1 MERVASRLQKQGLSV
16 WIDNEKLIAGTPIW
30 ESEIEKALKTAGA
43 VVAIMSPA
51 AKQSEWVRR
60 EISLAE
66 QNQKRIFPVLADGDE
81 DSAITIRL
89 ITKQF
94 VDIRKNDPAALDA
107 LAVSLHTYLE
117 GNQANLA
124 FSGPMEKQPSG
135 ISKFIRSWL
144 GRAFIGVFVGLV
156 AGQIMAM
163 VPDEYFTIDA
173 IMIGVL
179 VVAGGFTGLLLP
191 PSRASLILVIFGFLV
206 VGFIFSVIYQNE
218 FGANY
223 FIGVGIFGGAPLA
236 AMLARILY
244 WLKVIH

>member
-89 ITKQF
+89 ITKQY
-94 VDIRKNDPAALDA
+94 VDIRKNEPAALDA
-107 LAVSLHTYLE
+107 LADGGS
-117 GNQANLA
+117 Q
-124 FSGPMEKQPSG
+124 SSSPSTPC
-135 ISKFIRSWL
+135 S
-144 GRAFIGVFVGLV
+144 
-156 AGQIMAM
+156 
-163 VPDEYFTIDA
+163 
-173 IMIGVL
+173 
-179 VVAGGFTGLLLP
+179 
-191 PSRASLILVIFGFLV
+191 
-206 VGFIFSVIYQNE
+206 
-218 FGANY
+218 
-223 FIGVGIFGGAPLA
+223 
-236 AMLARILY
+236 
-244 WLKVIH
+244 

>member
-1 MERVASRLQKQGLSV
+1 MERVALRLQKQGLSV

-66 QNQKRIFPVLADGDE
+66 QNHKRIFPVLADGDE

-94 VDIRKNDPAALDA
+94 VDIRKNESAALDA
-107 LAVSLHTYLE
+107 LAVNLQAYLN
-117 GNQANLA
+117 GSQANLTI
-124 FSGPMEKQPSG
+124 SGPTERQPSG

-144 GRAFIGVFVGLV
+144 GRALIGVFVGLV

-163 VPDEYFTIDA
+163 IPGNYEVNEITF
-173 IMIGVL
+173 GVL
-179 VVAGGFTGLLLP
+179 AAAGGFTGLVM
-191 PSRASLILVIFGFLV
+191 PSNRASLILVLIGFLV
-206 VGFIFSVIYQNE
+206 GGFIFTMLDPDGFDVN
-218 FGANY
+218 NL
-223 FIGVGIFGGAPLA
+223 IGSGIFGGAPLA
-236 AMLARILY
+236 AILARILY